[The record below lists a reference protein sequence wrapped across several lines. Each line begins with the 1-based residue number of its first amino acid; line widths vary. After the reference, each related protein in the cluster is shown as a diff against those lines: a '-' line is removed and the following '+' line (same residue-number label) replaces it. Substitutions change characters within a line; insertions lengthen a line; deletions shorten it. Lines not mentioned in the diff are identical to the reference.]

1 MASDY
6 EILTVKEIC
15 ELLKFHPTT
24 VYKLL
29 RQGEIPSFRIGTDW
43 RFRKDLILRWLKTET
58 VPIPLKAEEAIESG
72 VNGDGRRPAMARG
85 AKPREALHRWLC

>member
-15 ELLKFHPTT
+15 ELLQFHPTT
-24 VYKLL
+24 VYKLI
-29 RQGEIPSFRIGTDW
+29 RRGEIPSFRIGTDW
-43 RFRKDLILRWLKTET
+43 RFRKDLILRWLTETKT

-72 VNGDGRRPAMARG
+72 VNGDVRRPSMAMG
-85 AKPREALHRWLC
+85 TKPSRPLRKV